1 MIPKK
6 NILFILPV
14 ILMVFLWAYLLPA
27 YNLNPSYQENEKQK
41 IVQPAYEV
49 KVEVTNVEVVITD
62 KKGNRVLGLKPE
74 NFEIF
79 EDGTL
84 QKLTNF
90 YEVRGTRVFTS
101 GGEESGAKMKQEAQP
116 LPEGPA
122 QIKNRIIFFF
132 DNWHIHPM
140 NRNWIAKKL
149 APFIQGN
156 IGKDKA
162 AEEGMVIFLD
172 RRLEILQDFTSS
184 PYAILRAVDS
194 INNKTGDS
202 FSRLQGREDLQKE
215 LNRIMRDSGRTDQF
229 EQYSQS
235 MAYARG
241 FVEEE
246 MNNLSYALKSLDA
259 LMNYLSGIDGRKR
272 LIYICDGLPLN
283 PGEKIFSALDESYP
297 FGDARVEAMN
307 YDATDL
313 FKELT
318 ARCNAKEIS
327 IYPINAERFE
337 SQFSSADK
345 DGALNIWARGISN
358 IESDTRE
365 KNAAL
370 ELLANETGGS
380 AILSTN
386 NIEPGLKTI
395 EDDFSYFYSLGYESS
410 HQADNRYHSIDVK
423 LIVVKEKFNLRIRKG
438 YIRSSQ
444 ETMLKENVV
453 ARLFIQNY
461 INPLDIKVQILPLEN
476 MLLGKVKLTLK
487 VLIPLNK
494 IALIPLANEHVGKMN
509 IYAALLDS
517 NNQWSDPEEFTQDMK
532 IPAEDYEKALKSY
545 FPYLIELHLRPD
557 RYLISLA
564 IKDVF
569 GSSISYIQLAKKIPD

>member
-1 MIPKK
+1 MIVKK
-6 NILFILPV
+6 NILFILPAS
-14 ILMVFLWAYLLPA
+14 LMVFLWAYLLPA
-27 YNLNPSYQENEKQK
+27 YNLNPSSQQNEKQK
-41 IVQPAYEV
+41 IVQPAYQV
-49 KVEVTNVEVVITD
+49 KVEVTNVEVVVTD

-79 EDGTL
+79 EDGAV

-90 YEVRGTRVFTS
+90 YEARGTGVSTS
-101 GGEESGAKMKQEAQP
+101 GGEEAETRMKKEAQP

-122 QIKNRIIFFF
+122 PVKNRIIFFF
-132 DNWHIHPM
+132 DNWHLHPM
-140 NRNWIAKKL
+140 NRNWIAEKL
-149 APFIQGN
+149 APFIRAN

-162 AEEGMVIFLD
+162 GQGMVILLD
-172 RRLEILQDFTSS
+172 RKLEVLQDFTSS
-184 PYAILRAVDS
+184 VYDIIQAVNS
-194 INNKTGDS
+194 IKNRTGDAL
-202 FSRLQGREDLQKE
+202 SRLQARRTLQEE
-215 LNRIMRDSGRTDQF
+215 LNRIMRGSGNTDQL
-229 EQYSQS
+229 EQYDQS

-241 FVEEE
+241 FVDDE

-259 LMNYLSGIDGRKR
+259 LLDYLSGIEGTKR

-283 PGEKIFSALDESYP
+283 PGEKIFSALDECFP

-318 ARCNAKEIS
+318 ARCNAKNIS

-345 DGALNIWARGISN
+345 DGAQNIWARSLSN
-358 IESDTRE
+358 IESGPKE

-370 ELLANETGGS
+370 ELLADETGGS

-395 EDDFSYFYSLGYESS
+395 EDDLSYFYSLGYESN
-410 HQADNRYHSIDVK
+410 HEADSKYHSIDVK
-423 LIVVKEKFNLRIRKG
+423 LIGVDEKLNLRIRKG
-438 YIRSSQ
+438 YIRSSPD
-444 ETMLKENVV
+444 EMIKENVV
-453 ARLFIQNY
+453 ARLFLQNY
-461 INPLDIKVQILPLEN
+461 INPLDIKIQILPLEN
-476 MLLGKVKLTLK
+476 TLLGKVQLALK

-494 IALIPLANEHVGKMN
+494 IALIPNADEYMGKMN
-509 IYAALLDS
+509 IYIAVLDS
-517 NNQWSDPEEFTQDMK
+517 SNKWSEPQEFTQDIK
-532 IPAEDYEKALKSY
+532 IPNKDHDKALKSY
-545 FPYLIELHLRPD
+545 FPHLIELHLRPD
-557 RYLISLA
+557 NYLISLA

-569 GSSISYIQLAKKIPD
+569 GSTTSYVQLTKIIPD

>member
-1 MIPKK
+1 MILKK
-6 NILFILPV
+6 NILSISPV
-14 ILMVFLWAYLLPA
+14 ILIVFLCAYLLQA
-27 YNLNPSYQENEKQK
+27 YNLKPNCQKNEKRE

-49 KVEVTNVEVVITD
+49 KVEVTNVEVIITD
-62 KKGNRVLGLKPE
+62 KKGNRVAGLKPE

-90 YEVRGTRVFTS
+90 YEVRGTGVFTS
-101 GGEESGAKMKQEAQP
+101 GAEEAKAKMKQEAQP

-122 QIKNRIIFFF
+122 QIINRIIFFF

-149 APFIQGN
+149 APFIQEN

-162 AEEGMVIFLD
+162 AEGMVIFLD
-172 RRLEILQDFTSS
+172 RRLEILQDFTPSA
-184 PYAILRAVDS
+184 YAILQAVNS
-194 INNKTGDS
+194 IKSKTGGS
-202 FSRLQGREDLQKE
+202 LSRLQAREDLQGE

-235 MAYARG
+235 MSYARG
-241 FVEEE
+241 FVEDE
-246 MNNLSYALKSLDA
+246 MNNLSYTLKSLDV
-259 LMNYLSGIDGRKR
+259 LLDYLSGIEGTKR

-297 FGDARVEAMN
+297 FGDARAEAMN

-313 FKELT
+313 FKELS
-318 ARCNAKEIS
+318 ARCNAREIS
-327 IYPINAERFE
+327 VYPINAERFE

-345 DGALNIWARGISN
+345 DGAQNIWARGLSN
-358 IESDTRE
+358 IESSPGE

-380 AILSTN
+380 AILNAN

-395 EDDFSYFYSLGYESS
+395 EDDFRYFYSLGYESS
-410 HQADNRYHSIDVK
+410 HEADDRYHSIEVK
-423 LIVVKEKFNLRIRKG
+423 LVGVNEKFNLRIRKG
-438 YIRSSQ
+438 YIRSSP
-444 ETMLKENVV
+444 EAMIKENVV
-453 ARLFIQNY
+453 ARLFLQNY

-494 IALIPLANEHVGKMN
+494 IALIPLANEYVGKMN
-509 IYAALLDS
+509 IYAALMDS
-517 NNQWSDPEEFTQDMK
+517 NNQWSDPEEFTQDIK

-545 FPYLIELHLRPD
+545 FPHLIELHLRPD
-557 RYLISLA
+557 LYLISLA

-569 GSSISYIQLAKKIPD
+569 GSTISYIQLTKKIPD

>member
-1 MIPKK
+1 MILKK
-6 NILFILPV
+6 NILSVSSV
-14 ILMVFLWAYLLPA
+14 IFLVFLCAYLLRA
-27 YNLNPSYQENEKQK
+27 YNLNPNCQKNEKQK

-49 KVEVTNVEVVITD
+49 KVEVTNVEVIITD
-62 KKGNRVLGLKPE
+62 IKGNRIVGLKPE

-90 YEVRGTRVFTS
+90 YEVRGTGVFTS
-101 GGEESGAKMKQEAQP
+101 GGEEAKANIKQEAQP
-116 LPEGPA
+116 FPEGPA

-149 APFIQGN
+149 APFIQSS

-162 AEEGMVIFLD
+162 AQGMVIFLD
-172 RRLEILQDFTSS
+172 QKLEILQDFTSS
-184 PYAILRAVDS
+184 PYAIIQAVDS
-194 INNKTGDS
+194 IKNKTGDTL
-202 FSRLQGREDLQKE
+202 SRLQAREDLQKE
-215 LNRIMRDSGRTDQF
+215 LNRIMRDTGRTDQF

-246 MNNLSYALKSLDA
+246 MNSLSYALKSLDA
-259 LMNYLSGIDGRKR
+259 LMSYLSGIDGRKR

-297 FGDARVEAMN
+297 FGDARAEAMN

-313 FKELT
+313 FKELS
-318 ARCNAKEIS
+318 ARCNAREIS
-327 IYPINAERFE
+327 IYPIDAERFE

-358 IESDTRE
+358 IEPGPRE
-365 KNAAL
+365 KNASL

-380 AILSTN
+380 AILSAN
-386 NIEPGLKTI
+386 NVEPGLKTI
-395 EDDFSYFYSLGYESS
+395 EDDFRYFYSLGYESS
-410 HQADNRYHSIDVK
+410 HQADDRYHSIDVK
-423 LIVVKEKFNLRIRKG
+423 LIRVNEKFNLRIRKG

-444 ETMLKENVV
+444 EAMLKENVV
-453 ARLFIQNY
+453 ARLFLQNY

-476 MLLGKVKLTLK
+476 MLLDKVKLTLK
-487 VLIPLNK
+487 VLIPINK
-494 IALIPLANEHVGKMN
+494 IALIPLANEYVGKMN
-509 IYAALLDS
+509 IYAALMDS
-517 NNQWSDPEEFTQDMK
+517 NNQWSDPEEFTQDIK
-532 IPAEDYEKALKSY
+532 IPDEDYEKALKSC
-545 FPYLIELHLRPD
+545 FPYLIELHLRPNLY
-557 RYLISLA
+557 RISLA

-569 GSSISYIQLAKKIPD
+569 GSTISYIQLTKKIPD

>member
-1 MIPKK
+1 MILKK
-6 NILFILPV
+6 NILSISPV
-14 ILMVFLWAYLLPA
+14 ILLVFLCAYLLRA
-27 YNLNPSYQENEKQK
+27 YNLNPGCQKNEKQE

-49 KVEVTNVEVVITD
+49 KVEVTNVEAIITD
-62 KKGNRVLGLKPE
+62 KKGNRVLGLRPE

-90 YEVRGTRVFTS
+90 YEVRGTGVFTS
-101 GGEESGAKMKQEAQP
+101 GGEEAKAKMKQEAQP
-116 LPEGPA
+116 LPEVPA
-122 QIKNRIIFFF
+122 QIINRIIFFF

-140 NRNWIAKKL
+140 NRNWIVKKL
-149 APFIQGN
+149 APFIQSN

-162 AEEGMVIFLD
+162 AQGMVIFLD

-184 PYAILRAVDS
+184 PYAILQAVNS
-194 INNKTGDS
+194 FKNRTGDS
-202 FSRLQGREDLQKE
+202 LSRLQTREDLQEE
-215 LNRIMRDSGRTDQF
+215 LNRIMRDSGNTDQF
-229 EQYSQS
+229 EQYDQS

-241 FVEEE
+241 FVEDE

-259 LMNYLSGIDGRKR
+259 LLNYLSGIDGRKR

-297 FGDARVEAMN
+297 FGDARAEAMN

-318 ARCNAKEIS
+318 ARCNAREIS
-327 IYPINAERFE
+327 IYPINTERFE

-345 DGALNIWARGISN
+345 DGAQNIWARSISN
-358 IESDTRE
+358 IESGPRE

-380 AILSTN
+380 AILSAN

-410 HQADNRYHSIDVK
+410 HEADSKYHSIDVK
-423 LIVVKEKFNLRIRKG
+423 LIGVNEKFNLRIRKG

-453 ARLFIQNY
+453 ARLFLQNY

-494 IALIPLANEHVGKMN
+494 IALIPLANEYVGKMN
-509 IYAALLDS
+509 IYAALMDS
-517 NNQWSDPEEFTQDMK
+517 NNQWSDPEEFTQDIK

-545 FPYLIELHLRPD
+545 FPHLIELHLRPD
-557 RYLISLA
+557 LYLISLA

-569 GSSISYIQLAKKIPD
+569 GSTISYIQLTKKIPD

>member
-1 MIPKK
+1 MILKK
-6 NILFILPV
+6 NILSILTV
-14 ILMVFLWAYLLPA
+14 ILTVSLWAYLLPA
-27 YNLNPSYQENEKQK
+27 YNLNPSFQENEKQK

-49 KVEVTNVEVVITD
+49 KVEVTNVEVIITD

-79 EDGTL
+79 EDGAV

-90 YEVRGTRVFTS
+90 YEVRGTGVFTS
-101 GGEESGAKMKQEAQP
+101 GREEDKAKIKQESQP
-116 LPEGPA
+116 LPEKPA
-122 QIKNRIIFFF
+122 PVKNRIIFFF
-132 DNWHIHPM
+132 DNWHLHPM
-140 NRNWIAKKL
+140 NRSWIVKKL
-149 APFIQGN
+149 APFIRAN

-162 AEEGMVIFLD
+162 GQGMVIFLD

-184 PYAILRAVDS
+184 PYAILQAVNS
-194 INNKTGDS
+194 IKNRTGDS
-202 FSRLQGREDLQKE
+202 LSRLQARGDLQEE

-235 MAYARG
+235 MSYARG
-241 FVEEE
+241 FVEDE
-246 MNNLSYALKSLDA
+246 MNNLSYTIKSLDA
-259 LMNYLSGIDGRKR
+259 LLNYLSGMDGTKR
-272 LIYICDGLPLN
+272 LIYICDDLPLN
-283 PGEKIFSALDESYP
+283 PGEKIFSALDECYP
-297 FGDARVEAMN
+297 FGDARAEAMN

-345 DGALNIWARGISN
+345 DGAQNIWARSLSN
-358 IESDTRE
+358 IESGPRD

-370 ELLANETGGS
+370 ELLADETGGS

-395 EDDFSYFYSLGYESS
+395 EDDLSYFYSLGYES
-410 HQADNRYHSIDVK
+410 HHEADSKYHSIDVK
-423 LIVVKEKFNLRIRKG
+423 LIGVNEKCNLRIRKG
-438 YIRSSQ
+438 YIRSSP
-444 ETMLKENVV
+444 EAMIKENVV
-453 ARLFIQNY
+453 ARLFLQNY

-494 IALIPLANEHVGKMN
+494 IALIPLADEYMGKMN
-509 IYAALLDS
+509 IYVALLDS
-517 NNQWSDPEEFTQDMK
+517 SNKWSDPEEFTQDIK
-532 IPAEDYEKALKSY
+532 IPNEDYDKALKSY
-545 FPYLIELHLRPD
+545 FPHLTELHLMPD
-557 RYLISLA
+557 DYLISLA

-569 GSSISYIQLAKKIPD
+569 GSTISYIQLTKKIPD